1 MRVVNLATVSF
12 EKLIVE
18 SWVYYDN
25 RQFNQVL
32 KLAVVQRLEIN
43 GTFSIS
49 ERCNSRPWYRM
60 AGYFRSHCDASVSS
74 LRHAFLGCVSWT
86 TLAVL
91 LEFVSLQS
99 LHYLESCA
107 DTQKGEKDNSILTNA
122 LLSVAILKLP
132 GIGMLSNYE
141 VNTLTHVT
149 LSRWPF

>member
-49 ERCNSRPWYRM
+49 ERCNSRPSYRM
-60 AGYFRSHCDASVSS
+60 AGYFRSHSDASVSL
-74 LRHAFLGCVSWT
+74 LRHDFLDCVSWNT
-86 TLAVL
+86 TVL
-91 LEFVSLQS
+91 VEFVSLQS

-107 DTQKGEKDNSILTNA
+107 DTQKVEKDNSILTNA